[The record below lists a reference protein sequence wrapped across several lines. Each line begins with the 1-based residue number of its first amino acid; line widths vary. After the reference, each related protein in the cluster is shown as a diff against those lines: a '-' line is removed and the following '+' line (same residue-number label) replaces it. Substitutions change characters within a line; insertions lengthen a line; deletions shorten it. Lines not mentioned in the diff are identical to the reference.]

1 MNRRTLPALTAL
13 ATATTLLLTACGGES
28 PKADEKI
35 PGAGESSAEAS
46 ASPSEKESGADAI
59 DRPEMKFPGD
69 MKVVLDWSQPSGA
82 DQAAALHDAGEYMAA
97 VNFGIDKQ
105 DPEDSAYKF
114 YVVPLSSAH
123 TFAKDMIKKHVD
135 AGLTGTG
142 SLRFSNGKVKV
153 SDSGNSA
160 SVTFCRDESKY
171 FNKEVKSGK
180 VQKTGV
186 DENSYYA
193 FTLIMERAKTPKG
206 LWRAKDI
213 AGERG
218 ASECVG
224 V

>member
-13 ATATTLLLTACGGES
+13 ATATALLLTGCGGES
-28 PKADEKI
+28 SDPDDKI
-35 PGAGESSAEAS
+35 AGAGENSAEAS
-46 ASPSEKESGADAI
+46 ASPGEKGAGDGI
-59 DRPEMKFPGD
+59 DRPEMEFPGD
-69 MKVVLDWSQPSGA
+69 MEVVLDWGQPSEA
-82 DQAAALHDAGEYMAA
+82 DQAAALHDAGEYMTA
-97 VNFGIDKQ
+97 VNYGVEKQ
-105 DPEDSAYKF
+105 DPENAAYKF

-142 SLRFSNGKVKV
+142 ALRFSNGKVKL
-153 SDSGNSA
+153 SESGNTA

-180 VQKTGV
+180 VHKTKV
-186 DENSYYA
+186 DEKSYYA
-193 FTLIMERAKTPKG
+193 FTLIMERAKVPKG